1 MKRPCQ
7 MQMLWHGRSCVGI
20 FNKKVTWKKV
30 TWHKKNLRISA
41 EIFTFNYFLIGG

>member
-20 FNKKVTWKKV
+20 FNKKVTW
-30 TWHKKNLRISA
+30 HKKISA
-41 EIFTFNYFLIGG
+41 FLRGFSRSIIS

>member
-1 MKRPCQ
+1 

-20 FNKKVTWKKV
+20 FNKKV